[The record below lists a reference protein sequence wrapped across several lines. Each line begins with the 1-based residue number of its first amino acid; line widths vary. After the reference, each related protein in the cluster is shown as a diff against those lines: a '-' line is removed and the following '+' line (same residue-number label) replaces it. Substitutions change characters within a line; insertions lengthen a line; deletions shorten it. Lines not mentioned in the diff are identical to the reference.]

1 MANDTASA
9 NKFSGFV
16 QFKVNWPI
24 TIFYVTVSFLQY
36 VFSRLVIE
44 KYAGCEWAHGI
55 FAFLFVLVTGYYL
68 WERPITRIL
77 EAVGDRVG
85 SVLKKYP
92 ALWFGIRVI
101 IEIAIL
107 GLVFYWIGVH
117 FKSLQGKDY
126 SWLLKILKWVFAID
140 SALAFLAFYG
150 TKKTQ
155 GDIRELVDSSFK
167 NIEKLIQR
175 ERITEVFILTSVI
188 SVILKIAL
196 IAVIVA
202 GIVGAI
208 GIVGGIL
215 IIILPY
221 FILSVLVTAFFITG
235 SFAATARYW
244 QWLLTEPP
252 KAVVRFIFK
261 VKTDQVRCYHCGRII
276 PLVGTYSCP
285 SCKFTFKGH
294 YFNWCPNCYTR
305 FGYVN
310 CECGLSRKRPFLL

>member
-1 MANDTASA
+1 M
-9 NKFSGFV
+9 
-16 QFKVNWPI
+16 QFRVNWPV
-24 TIFYVTVSFLQY
+24 TIFYVAISFIQY

-44 KYAGCEWAHGI
+44 KYAGCGWAHGI
-55 FAFLFVLVTGYYL
+55 FAGLFVMVTVYYL
-68 WERPITRIL
+68 WEKPVGRWL
-77 EAVGDRVG
+77 DVLGGKVEAIFQ
-85 SVLKKYP
+85 KYP

-101 IEIAIL
+101 LEIALL
-107 GLVFYWIGVH
+107 GLVFYWIGTH
-117 FKSLQGKDY
+117 LKSIQGKDY
-126 SWLLKILKWVFAID
+126 SWLLKILKWIFAID
-140 SALAFLAFYG
+140 SAIAFLAFYG
-150 TKKTQ
+150 TKKTRE
-155 GDIRELVDSSFK
+155 DIHGLVEGSFE
-167 NIEKLIQR
+167 NIENLIQR
-175 ERITEVFILTSVI
+175 DRIKEVFILTSVV

-208 GIVGGIL
+208 GIAGGIL

-221 FILSVLVTAFFITG
+221 FILSVFVTAFFITG

-261 VKTDQVRCYHCGRII
+261 VKTDQIRCHHCGRII
-276 PLVGTYSCP
+276 PLVGIYKCP
-285 SCKFTFKGH
+285 SCGFVRKGH

-310 CECGLSRKRPFLL
+310 CECGLSRKRPFTL